1 MKIFFFQPS
10 DIYYVH
16 SCFWARWLE
25 SDFSISCWLGVLWNI
40 RGWMG
45 TVHVFLEMLLGPC
58 RCSEWV
64 AFTPNCHCLYAVVVL
79 LFPSTVTSFSCQPLR
94 VQQWVSMW
102 SSTRQVLVRGQAPV
116 CVVAEM
122 QRRCLQCGSPVFDP
136 WVGKILWR
144 REWLP
149 TPVFLLGESHGQRGL
164 ASCSP
169 WGHKESDTT
178 EWLTLSFFHLCMRG
192 IM

>member
-79 LFPSTVTSFSCQPLR
+79 LFPSTVTSFPNHTPPDQNPARVWSRLGTIKLRPQWPQPSPHLVICHTSFTIWNLAKNPKRTENKHPKRCCRVHAQELTSLPLR
-94 VQQWVSMW
+94 
-102 SSTRQVLVRGQAPV
+102 RGSRFAF
-116 CVVAEM
+116 
-122 QRRCLQCGSPVFDP
+122 RDH
-136 WVGKILWR
+136 W
-144 REWLP
+144 
-149 TPVFLLGESHGQRGL
+149 
-164 ASCSP
+164 
-169 WGHKESDTT
+169 
-178 EWLTLSFFHLCMRG
+178 LSFATQF
-192 IM
+192 